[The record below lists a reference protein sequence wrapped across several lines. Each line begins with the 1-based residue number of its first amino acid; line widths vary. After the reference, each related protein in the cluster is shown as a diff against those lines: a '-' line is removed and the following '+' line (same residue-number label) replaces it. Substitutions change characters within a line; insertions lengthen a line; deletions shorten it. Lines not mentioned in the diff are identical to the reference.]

1 MIKRM
6 IFAGIFFC
14 LCIAIPLAFMG
25 VEKVEIGGPVMA
37 FLKATSIDMSK
48 WQLKIP
54 EIPSIELQEN
64 VSGFGLVLDLLARF
78 VNMVILWINGFV
90 KIVNIIINLIQY
102 IATLLKN
109 LITLKDTIAH
119 YPILFE

>member
-1 MIKRM
+1 MIRKM

-25 VEKVEIGGPVMA
+25 IQKVEVGGPVMA

-54 EIPSIELQEN
+54 DIPNIPLSEN
-64 VSGFGLVLDLLARF
+64 VEGFALVLDLLARF
-78 VNMVILWINGFV
+78 VNMVIGWINGIV
-90 KIVNIIINLIQY
+90 KIINIIINLIQY
-102 IATLLKN
+102 ILTLLKN

-119 YPILFE
+119 YPIQTE